1 MGPAPQRGLPRL
13 VLLANHH
20 PATQML
26 TLRGQRSP
34 SPELPAL
41 KLAVRSP
48 ICNRKELD
56 EQLLLTGA
64 GRLIETAPLTTHTDP
79 PSRRQCPRP
88 KVIGK
93 PESVLTPLSACGLY
107 PGGSASPGEEG
118 RGRSNSGGK

>member
-26 TLRGQRSP
+26 TLRAQRSP

-64 GRLIETAPLTTHTDP
+64 GRLIETAPLTTHTESSQ
-79 PSRRQCPRP
+79 PSTVP
-88 KVIGK
+88 
-93 PESVLTPLSACGLY
+93 TP
-107 PGGSASPGEEG
+107 
-118 RGRSNSGGK
+118 